1 MFLGSVYGLILQ
13 GNRLADVLSME
24 DELKKLL
31 QMPSRIDALSMR
43 LHRSEVKEAT
53 AGNPDTSYRSG

>member
-1 MFLGSVYGLILQ
+1 
-13 GNRLADVLSME
+13 ME

-31 QMPSRIDALSMR
+31 QMPSCIDALSMR

-53 AGNPDTSYRSG
+53 AGNPDTSYSSG